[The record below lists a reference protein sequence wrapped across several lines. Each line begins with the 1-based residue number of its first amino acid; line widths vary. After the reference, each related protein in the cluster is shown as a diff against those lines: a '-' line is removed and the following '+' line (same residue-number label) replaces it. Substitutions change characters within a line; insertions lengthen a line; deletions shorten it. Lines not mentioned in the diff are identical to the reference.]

1 MFIMTTQMI
10 VRIDPTL
17 KAKVNNFAKAEGK
30 NVSEVVR
37 DLLLDYV
44 KSRDIESYIDD
55 LWGRIGGKLSTSGFD
70 PKDIKRV
77 IREVRTKR

>member
-1 MFIMTTQMI
+1 MTTQMI
-10 VRIDPTL
+10 VRIDPGL

-37 DLLLDYV
+37 ELLEDYV
-44 KSRDIESYIDD
+44 KSRDINAYVDD
-55 LWGRIGGKLSTSGFD
+55 LWDRIGGKLTSSGFG

-77 IREVRTKR
+77 IREVRTKH